1 MFGIS
6 GMIRAMPQIRGRGSG
21 SGMLATG
28 GRAMIGRGA
37 IWALLAVLPGCTSVA
52 PENSLLLVH
61 GPAEVA
67 GTSPAWCYSTLADAD
82 CYIER
87 DERSTD
93 RLIGAF
99 IPYDAGD

>member
-1 MFGIS
+1 
-6 GMIRAMPQIRGRGSG
+6 
-21 SGMLATG
+21 MLATG
-28 GRAMIGRGA
+28 DRAMIGTRA
-37 IWALLAVLPGCTSVA
+37 IWALLAVLPGCTSVE

-82 CYIER
+82 CYIEH
-87 DERSTD
+87 DERATD

-99 IPYDAGD
+99 APDDAGD